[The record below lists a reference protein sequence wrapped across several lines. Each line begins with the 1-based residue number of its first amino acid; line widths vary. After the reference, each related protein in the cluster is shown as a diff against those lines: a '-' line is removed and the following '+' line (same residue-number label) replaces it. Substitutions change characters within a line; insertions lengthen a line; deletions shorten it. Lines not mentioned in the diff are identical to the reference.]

1 MKFSDKTLAVLKNF
15 ASINSGVVFRP
26 GKIQK
31 TMDANKQILVEAT
44 LEDDFPA
51 EFGIY
56 DLNNFL
62 GNVTSLKNPEIDFT
76 KEHAILKEGDFTIT
90 YMACSPN
97 LIITPPNKELVLKSV
112 DVKFDLSNS
121 NFSRLL
127 KVANMNT
134 LTHISLVG
142 ENGSLLLKVYDPAN
156 DTSNHGASRL
166 GDYAGNDFKVT
177 FKTENLKLL
186 PDDYEVQLQI
196 GTFAQFVNKDG
207 NLKYFVSQEAK

>member
-44 LEDDFPA
+44 LDDDFPA

-62 GNVTSLKNPEIDFT
+62 GNVTLLKNPDINFT
-76 KEHAILKEGDFTIT
+76 KEQATLTEGDFWTN
-90 YMACSPN
+90 YLACSPN
-97 LIITPPNKELVLKSV
+97 LIITPPNKELVLKNV
-112 DVKFDLSNS
+112 DIKFELSNA

-156 DTSNHGASRL
+156 DTSKHSASRL

-186 PDDYEVQLQI
+186 PDDYEVELQI

-207 NLKYFVSQEAK
+207 SLKYFISQEAK

>member
-1 MKFSDKTLAVLKNF
+1 MKFSDKTLSVLKNF

-26 GKIQK
+26 GKVQK

-44 LEDDFPA
+44 LPDDFPA

-62 GNVTSLKNPEIDFT
+62 GNVTSLKNPEINFT
-76 KEHAILKEGDFTIT
+76 KDNATLKEGDFTIT
-90 YMACSPN
+90 YLACSPN
-97 LIITPPNKELVLKSV
+97 LIITPPNKELVLKDV
-112 DVKFDLSNS
+112 DVKFELSNS

-134 LTHISLVG
+134 LTHISLIG
-142 ENGSLLLKVYDPAN
+142 EDGSLFLKVYDPAN

-166 GDYAGNDFKVT
+166 GDYAGANFKVT

-186 PDDYEVQLQI
+186 PDDYTVELQI

>member
-15 ASINSGVVFRP
+15 SSINSGVVFRP
-26 GKIQK
+26 GKVQK
-31 TMDANKQILVEAT
+31 SIDANKQILVEAT
-44 LEDDFPA
+44 LDDDFPS

-62 GNVTSLKNPEIDFT
+62 GNVTSLKNPDLDFT
-76 KEHAILKEGDFTIT
+76 KEHVIMKEGDFTLT
-90 YMACSPN
+90 YLACSPN
-97 LIITPPNKELVLKSV
+97 LIITPPNKELALKSV
-112 DVKFDLSNS
+112 DVKFELSNA

-127 KVANMNT
+127 KVANMNS

-142 ENGSLLLKVYDPAN
+142 ENGSLFLKVYDPGN
-156 DTSNHGASRL
+156 DTYNHGASRL
-166 GDYAGNDFKVT
+166 GDYAGDDFKAT

-186 PDDYEVQLQI
+186 PDDYNVELQI
-196 GTFAQFVNKDG
+196 GAFAQFVNKDG